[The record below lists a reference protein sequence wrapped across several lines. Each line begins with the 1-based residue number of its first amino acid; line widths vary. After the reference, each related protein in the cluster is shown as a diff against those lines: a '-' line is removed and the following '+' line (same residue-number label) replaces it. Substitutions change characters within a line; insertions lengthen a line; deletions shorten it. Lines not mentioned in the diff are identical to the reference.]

1 MSPDVRSDPARR
13 DAPTV
18 LLDRLT
24 RPAEDEYAVAARRG
38 SRARTG
44 RAGLLVFG
52 AAVAALA
59 VLITVSALQTQAA
72 APQAEQDREALV
84 SSIEAEEAQVADVR
98 QRVETLAGEVEDL
111 RTRSVDLA
119 TSLAEAEAELADL
132 GVVVGAAPT
141 QGPGVRVTIDDAPS
155 GSAEGTILDTDL
167 QLLVNGLWEAGAEA
181 VAINGQRLSTLTAI
195 RTAGSAITVN
205 FRPLTP
211 PYVVSAIGDPDVL
224 PARLLETSAGQGL
237 TDLQAN
243 FGIGFAV
250 DTVDILRLPAASRLT
265 LRQASAS
272 GPGEGRS

>member
-1 MSPDVRSDPARR
+1 MSPEAVSDPARG
-13 DAPTV
+13 DAPNV
-18 LLDRLT
+18 LLARLT
-24 RPAEDEYAVAARRG
+24 RPAEDEYAAAARRG
-38 SRARTG
+38 APTRTG
-44 RAGLLVFG
+44 RVGLLVFG

-84 SSIEAEEAQVADVR
+84 RSIAAEEAQVADVR
-98 QRVETLAGEVEDL
+98 QRVETLAVEVEDL

-119 TSLAEAEAELADL
+119 TSLAETETELADL
-132 GVVVGAAPT
+132 GAVVGAAPT
-141 QGPGVRVTIDDAPS
+141 QGPGVRVTMDDAPS
-155 GSAEGTILDTDL
+155 GTAEGTILDTDL

-211 PYVVSAIGDPDVL
+211 PYAVTAIGDPGAL

-243 FGIGFAV
+243 FGIGFDV
-250 DTVDILRLPAASRLT
+250 ETVETLRLPAASRLT
-265 LRQASAS
+265 LRQASAI